1 MSIEQPFS
9 IGTCKVNVLENKLI
23 GSDDEYVLQPKFI
36 ELLGFLASRYP
47 EAVTREELINS
58 VWDGNHFVGEKA
70 LTNAIWHLRK
80 AFKELDPDNDY
91 IETLRK
97 TGYRLAQLPRY
108 ALNQE
113 GESITP
119 TNSVFKR
126 YWFLVLAATF
136 SLISVLVASLQFS
149 ATSKEQLPLSQL
161 IETIT
166 SSPGRELFPTISA
179 DNHYLAYSW
188 RRLGSQSNLY
198 LHDLLSPKKA
208 AIALTDS
215 QAIEGRMVFSHNAQS
230 IYYYR
235 YQDNNQCQLVEQ
247 AISTGKITV
256 LTDCIKSLSSDLD
269 ITNQGD
275 KLAFIGRK
283 NKTANEPAVENF
295 TQLKILN
302 LEDKSISEIPCQEC
316 NSYDESVAFSPN
328 GEQLVVSRNLSTG
341 HEELFII
348 DIKTAK
354 ATQITNGFVD
364 IRGVDWHPEKP
375 LLVFSGIKQGQRHGY
390 FYDVTT
396 KKLTNADIEGLSF
409 PEFARDGS
417 LYFHQWQIDSALM
430 RVEIGDDVASS
441 PFPIM
446 SSHFSTR
453 FSDYSEVTKQ
463 LAYTSNE
470 SGFTELWVASLD
482 GTARKQL
489 TQLAG
494 SIYNPVWSF
503 DGRYIAFTLFK
514 SAENGLYIYD
524 IEQEQVTKIDTQLSY
539 HGKPAWGHDNKS
551 ILISN
556 GYSLFR
562 VSIAD
567 KQIEPALTNK
577 AMYGYEN
584 THGEIIFAN
593 PENNQLWIKRTADTQ
608 EKLLV
613 DNINLSNH
621 FAWYYAQGEQL
632 TGPRIYYFNVK
643 AGDYRLSYYDLEKQ
657 THHDAIRLPER
668 AFSRSSGLTY
678 IASKHWLVF
687 TSYKSPQIDIKRI
700 KAEYLPF

>member
-1 MSIEQPFS
+1 MKIEQPFS
-9 IGTCKVNVLENKLI
+9 IGKCQVNVLESKLTC
-23 GSDDEYVLQPKFI
+23 DDNGRVLQPKFI
-36 ELLGFLASRYP
+36 ELLGFLAARYP
-47 EAVTREELINS
+47 EAVTREELINN
-58 VWDGNHFVGEKA
+58 VWSGNHFVGEKA

-91 IETLRK
+91 IDTLRK

-108 ALNQE
+108 TLNEE
-113 GESITP
+113 GESIAP

-126 YWFLVLAATF
+126 YWFLILAAIF
-136 SLISVLVASLQFS
+136 SLVSVMVASLQFS
-149 ATSKEQLPLSQL
+149 TTNKEQRPLSQQ

-215 QAIEGRMVFSHNAQS
+215 EAIEGRMVFSHNAQS
-230 IYYYR
+230 VYYYR
-235 YQDNNQCQLVEQ
+235 YQGNKCQLVEQ
-247 AISTGKITV
+247 TISTSKITG
-256 LTDCIKSLSSDLD
+256 LAECIKSLSSDLD
-269 ITNQGD
+269 ITNRGD

-283 NKTANEPAVENF
+283 NNTATESVVENF

-302 LEDKSISEIPCQEC
+302 LQDKSISEIPCQEC
-316 NSYDESVAFSPN
+316 NFYDESVAFSPN

-348 DIKTAK
+348 DIKTGK

-364 IRGVDWHPEKP
+364 IRGVDWHPDKP

-390 FYDVTT
+390 FYDVST
-396 KKLTNADIEGLSF
+396 KQLTNADIQGLSF

-524 IEQEQVTKIDTQLSY
+524 IEQEKVTKVDTQLSY
-539 HGKPAWGHDNKS
+539 HGKPAWSHDNKS
-551 ILISN
+551 IMISN
-556 GYSLFR
+556 GYALFR
-562 VSIAD
+562 VNLAD
-567 KQIEPALTNK
+567 EKVTPAIPNK
-577 AMYGYEN
+577 ALYGYEREN
-584 THGEIIFAN
+584 GDIIFAN
-593 PENNQLWIKRTADTQ
+593 QENNQLWVKPIDGQSAQ
-608 EKLLV
+608 VLV
-613 DNINLSNH
+613 EDINLSNN
-621 FAWYYAQGEQL
+621 FAWYFAKGDG
-632 TGPRIYYFNVK
+632 TTAARIYYFNVQ
-643 AGDYRLSYYDLEKQ
+643 ADDYRLSYYDLETQ
-657 THHDAIRLPER
+657 THHDVIRLPER